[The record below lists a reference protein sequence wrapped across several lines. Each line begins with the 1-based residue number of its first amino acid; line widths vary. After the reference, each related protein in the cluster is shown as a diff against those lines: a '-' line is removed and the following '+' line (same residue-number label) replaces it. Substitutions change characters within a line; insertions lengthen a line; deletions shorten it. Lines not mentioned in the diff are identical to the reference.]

1 MNSTPVTILLRSHP
15 LQGQL
20 LREFLV
26 GQDDRIRDM
35 DLNKA
40 KCSSSQPSSHYTK
53 TIGVMLYPAQSKCSA
68 RWNMILS
75 GQSRK

>member
-1 MNSTPVTILLRSHP
+1 MKSTPDTILMRSHP

-20 LREFLV
+20 LRGFLV
-26 GQDDRIRDM
+26 GRDDRKREM

-40 KCSSSQPSSHYTK
+40 KCWSSQISSHYTK